1 MPTEEIDQSDEK
13 QSTVQ
18 STYTETYTEQSEDK
32 KNIFDLESIKQIVT
46 QESNISPLEPLSYTH
61 EHELEENAGASM
73 TTETSV
79 VQENTVEATEID
91 STPQDPAFVSD
102 DKTAYL
108 KGKTISFI
116 GDSITTFAGYNTEG
130 NVTYYP
136 AYDLQNVNQTWWQ
149 QLVEKTGAKL
159 LTNDSYSGSC
169 IARLNE
175 GNLQTRLN
183 VIDPQ
188 TDLCLVMMGAN
199 DTTVQVPLG
208 NFDPTASQDTST
220 FYGGLCNAV
229 TNLAKNYPN
238 TKFVWITP
246 YHFFNNIAPQIS
258 KKAKAKRVRDLNFRY
273 SNRISRDYNNY
284 TLIDQS
290 AWQGKQIHQIGII
303 TNTDANV
310 GNVRVMLTTN
320 PNSDDFKIIKTKD
333 IFTMTGVWWYNVG
346 WDVGPNEYL
355 SIQPIKNNPLPGA
368 FTYCEAPSQSGNFY
382 FYNNETSSWQTS
394 QGDLNI
400 GISINTESVANQKPN
415 PYTDAMIKVFD
426 HYGIDYIDLRNLD
439 ITEENQHS
447 YFGDGIHPNAAGAAL
462 IFEYIYN
469 VLKDKIR

>member
-13 QSTVQ
+13 QSTAQ
-18 STYTETYTEQSEDK
+18 STYTETYAEQSEDK

-61 EHELEENAGASM
+61 EHELEENAGAAM

-91 STPQDPAFVSD
+91 STPQDPALVSD

-333 IFTMTGVWWYNVG
+333 IFTMTGVWWYNLG